1 MLSFLIPM
9 SLARLSPAMSALYST
24 SLFVALKPQRIA
36 SSIRSPSGEVRNKPM
51 PDLLML
57 LEPSTERVYLELEY
71 SVKLRSSLST
81 CGVMFGAK
89 SAMKS
94 ASTCDLRAVRG

>member
-1 MLSFLIPM
+1 M
-9 SLARLSPAMSALYST
+9 SLERLSPAMSALYST

-57 LEPSTERVYLELEY
+57 LEPSTASVHLELGR
-71 SVKLRSSLST
+71 SVNLSSSLST
-81 CGVMFGAK
+81 YGVMFGAK

-94 ASTCDLRAVRG
+94 ANT